1 MESLGTGNLFPVFR
15 GNDFSNFIIIK
26 WKYFD
31 GANFDEKKR
40 QITFYSKMDCT
51 RNFKWSS
58 MLRREC
64 PIHAGILD

>member
-40 QITFYSKMDCT
+40 QITFYSKMNCT
-51 RNFKWSS
+51 RNFK
-58 MLRREC
+58 
-64 PIHAGILD
+64 